1 MSRIL
6 KSFALIAVVLAFV
19 ACEEKESPQ
28 DSPTPEVKIELS
40 SDKVTIVADGSD
52 VANFTVEVDG
62 VETNEGCKIVH
73 TSNYAELET
82 FSFSTTT
89 PGSYTFVALY
99 GNAPSNEVTIVAT
112 PVGEEPQV
120 DVELSADISEI
131 VADGESCATFTV
143 KVDGV
148 DVESG
153 YTIQNIESGEML
165 SEPKFVTEVA
175 GTYTFKALF
184 GDYESNIVT
193 ITAKEVG
200 EEPEPTPG
208 GKYKPGD
215 LYDVDGVKGVVF
227 YVDESGESGLI
238 MSMDQALLAWSTE
251 NVWVGCVSRGE
262 INTEDMLKHGEDK
275 YPAAKWC
282 VDHGEGWYMPNSDE
296 MRKMWSA
303 VSNGKHVFDAEFI
316 KLYNDK
322 LDDPILEDYY
332 WSSNEIDEDYAE
344 LVVFIDESVVCLES
358 FKYKQFYVR
367 AVHRF

>member
-112 PVGEEPQV
+112 PVGEEP
-120 DVELSADISEI
+120 
-131 VADGESCATFTV
+131 
-143 KVDGV
+143 
-148 DVESG
+148 
-153 YTIQNIESGEML
+153 
-165 SEPKFVTEVA
+165 
-175 GTYTFKALF
+175 
-184 GDYESNIVT
+184 
-193 ITAKEVG
+193 
-200 EEPEPTPG
+200 EPTPG

-262 INTEDMLKHGEDK
+262 YNTEDMLKRGEDK

-303 VSNGKHVFDAEFI
+303 VSNGKYVFDAEFI